1 MRTVFDTKSFKKEM
15 DSLVE
20 YSIGF
25 LDGIHAGKRM
35 FLDNLGKDVVESLK
49 EFVDLNARI
58 DPAALEHMYEWYE
71 SGSPNARLF
80 DIEYTVSGLGLSVN
94 SSFRQSTSIKNGSNV
109 PFYDKAR
116 IMENGIPVVIRPKKS
131 SVLVFDDN
139 GETIFTRQPVRIE
152 RPGGDAAQ
160 GAFDEVLTIFFTKYF
175 KQSFLKMSG
184 LSDYLSNPKIY
195 KDNLKLGKRMGRAT
209 GLSTGYRWIAN
220 AGVA

>member
-1 MRTVFDTKSFKKEM
+1 MRTVFNTKSFKQEM
-15 DSLVE
+15 DNIVE

-25 LDGIHAGKRM
+25 LDGIHAGKKV
-35 FLDNLGKDVVESLK
+35 FLDNLGRDVVTTLK
-49 EFVDLNARI
+49 EFVDSNARM

-80 DIEYTVSGLGLSVN
+80 DIEYTVSGLGLSFN

-116 IMENGIPVVIRPKKS
+116 IMENGIPVVIRPKRS
-131 SVLVFDDN
+131 SVLVFDEN
-139 GETIFTRQPVRIE
+139 GETIFTRQPVRVQQ
-152 RPGGDAAQ
+152 PGGDSAE
-160 GAFDEVLTIFFTKYF
+160 GSFDEILTIFFTKYF

-184 LSDYLSNPKIY
+184 LSQYLSNPKLY
-195 KDNLKLGKRMGRAT
+195 KENLKLGKRVGRST